1 MNQPMPENC
10 HDVKTAA
17 EILGTNVFNLY
28 KQLRKMAWVHS
39 GANKK
44 DPLYNTPKAWAKQ
57 RGFLIGQE
65 RGYPA
70 PYNNQLTKIYITTLI
85 TERGLQELI
94 NLTDKNNAQQTPPKP
109 MALNEQNAQLAK
121 LKNHD
126 AETNKER
133 EELLAMMNKWG
144 LTG

>member
-1 MNQPMPENC
+1 MHAPLPANC

-28 KQLRKMAWVHS
+28 KQLRKMAWVHT
-39 GANKK
+39 GASKK
-44 DPLYNTPKAWAKQ
+44 DPLRNTPKAWAKQ
-57 RGFLIGQE
+57 QGLLIGQE
-65 RGYPA
+65 RGFAA

-85 TERGLQELI
+85 TERGLQKLVT
-94 NLTDKNNAQQTPPKP
+94 LMDKNNTQHTP
-109 MALNEQNAQLAK
+109 LAK

-133 EELLAMMNKWG
+133 EELMAMMAKWD
-144 LTG
+144 LTA

>member
-1 MNQPMPENC
+1 MNIPIPANC

-17 EILGTNVFNLY
+17 QLLNTNVFNLY

-39 GANKK
+39 GASKK
-44 DPLYNTPKAWAKQ
+44 DPLRNTPKAWAKQ
-57 RGFLIGQE
+57 QGLLIGQE

-85 TERGLQELI
+85 TERGLQKLVT
-94 NLTDKNNAQQTPPKP
+94 LMDKNNTPQSIPKP
-109 MALNEQNAQLAK
+109 MELNEQNAQLAK
-121 LKNHD
+121 LKTHD

-133 EELLAMMNKWG
+133 EELLAMMRKWG
-144 LTG
+144 QTG

>member
-1 MNQPMPENC
+1 MQQPMPANC

-17 EILGTNVFNLY
+17 QLLNTNVFNLY

-44 DPLYNTPKAWAKQ
+44 DPLRNTPKAWAKQ
-57 RGFLIGQE
+57 QGLLIGQE
-65 RGYPA
+65 RGFAA

-85 TERGLQELI
+85 TERGLKELI
-94 NLTDKNNAQQTPPKP
+94 KLMDKNNTQHTPPKP
-109 MALNEQNAQLAK
+109 MALNDQNATLAN

-126 AETNKER
+126 AETHKER
-133 EELLAMMNKWG
+133 EELMAMMAKWG

>member
-1 MNQPMPENC
+1 MQQPMPANC

-17 EILGTNVFNLY
+17 QLLNTNVFNLY

-44 DPLYNTPKAWAKQ
+44 DPLRNTPKAWAKQ
-57 RGFLIGQE
+57 QGLLIGQE
-65 RGYPA
+65 RGFAA
-70 PYNNQLTKIYITTLI
+70 PYNNQRTKIYIATLI

-94 NLTDKNNAQQTPPKP
+94 KLMDKNNAQKTPPKP

-121 LKNHD
+121 LKTHD
-126 AETNKER
+126 TETTKER
-133 EELLAMMNKWG
+133 EELLAMMAKWG